1 MFIPVQSMMMILP
14 LDPSA
19 LLLRCERQKCLLEI
33 IIIVLSLRRSIQKM
47 LLLNMLDVGDLSDVE
62 DLIDVGPFQLLLL
75 LLLLYSSLR
84 TPTKKNEA
92 DVRGILEYVLGC
104 AWFR

>member
-1 MFIPVQSMMMILP
+1 
-14 LDPSA
+14 
-19 LLLRCERQKCLLEI
+19 
-33 IIIVLSLRRSIQKM
+33 M